1 MFTISKEIL
10 SPILAD
16 FGISAQIADFTELQR
31 YHYEK
36 EDPAS
41 KEVRL
46 IVKVQLA
53 DGRALVARFK
63 NEADVTRELVDAQ
76 SRFAR
81 LLAAHG
87 VETPAVYSSHGQ
99 YARWYAINGYDVIVT
114 VEDFVCGELR
124 AVTPEIAG
132 KTGALLARMHN
143 IAESA
148 QFHVQNSVLFDPL
161 GENDLFSFEVFA
173 AQKAALSAVD
183 KALYEDIARECE
195 RLMQKVRLWE
205 SGPKYAVQGDI
216 SDCNLYQTASGR
228 IGVFDFNRCGDAV
241 LYYDAVMQAIFEARL
256 MDYPEELAGRQEVT
270 ILPAFLQGY
279 HRERPFSR
287 QQRESFPDLYALVS
301 AFWLGDMK
309 WNENSLCRAVE
320 AQNAVA
326 MRQWMEEIH
335 RRLCSRREMP
345 L

>member
-16 FGISAQIADFTELQR
+16 FGIFAQIADFTELQR

-87 VETPAVYSSHGQ
+87 VETPAVYNSHGQ

-124 AVTPEIAG
+124 VVTPEIARG
-132 KTGALLARMHN
+132 IGRFPRCCACAR
-143 IAESA
+143 AERR
-148 QFHVQNSVLFDPL
+148 FF
-161 GENDLFSFEVFA
+161 
-173 AQKAALSAVD
+173 
-183 KALYEDIARECE
+183 
-195 RLMQKVRLWE
+195 
-205 SGPKYAVQGDI
+205 
-216 SDCNLYQTASGR
+216 
-228 IGVFDFNRCGDAV
+228 
-241 LYYDAVMQAIFEARL
+241 
-256 MDYPEELAGRQEVT
+256 RQS
-270 ILPAFLQGY
+270 PG
-279 HRERPFSR
+279 
-287 QQRESFPDLYALVS
+287 
-301 AFWLGDMK
+301 
-309 WNENSLCRAVE
+309 
-320 AQNAVA
+320 
-326 MRQWMEEIH
+326 
-335 RRLCSRREMP
+335 
-345 L
+345 